1 MTPRTFRPLRA
12 GGALALIAL
21 ALSAAPGVAQAA
33 MFANDYETLRSK
45 FTSLADAMGTDDYA
59 WRPMEGVRSVSEVYM
74 LIAAEAYYLPSLW
87 DAPPPEGIEV
97 GFEMFDTMAAVT
109 DKPSVL
115 RHLRAAFEYCGEKL
129 SALTDTDM
137 ERRVQFF
144 GRERS
149 LGEAMYSMLADM
161 HEHLGQAIAY
171 ARTNHVVPPWSAG
184 GGN

>member
-1 MTPRTFRPLRA
+1 MSPRTVHPLRA
-12 GGALALIAL
+12 GAMGLLAL
-21 ALSAAPGVAQAA
+21 ALSASPGIAQAA
-33 MFANDYETLRSK
+33 TFTNDYETLQSK
-45 FTSLADAMGTDDYA
+45 FTSLADAMGADDYA

-74 LIAAEAYYLPSLW
+74 LIAAEAYYLPSFW
-87 DAPPPEGIEV
+87 DAPPPEGIEI

-109 DKPSVL
+109 DKPSVM
-115 RHLRAAFEYCGEKL
+115 RHLRAAFEYSASKVA
-129 SALTDTDM
+129 ALTDADM

-149 LGEAMYSMLADM
+149 LGEAMYSLLADM

-184 GGN
+184 GGD